1 MPKRERK
8 TLNKIN
14 EFLEIPRELTT
25 NEPKLSI
32 LGFKRVTIENFKGI
46 LEYEDFYV
54 RVNTYIGTVNI
65 NGFNLKLEQMTDE
78 DIQITGKIESID
90 IESISDEEED

>member
-90 IESISDEEED
+90 IESISDEEEE